1 MNIYLRAG
9 SPDDAEACG
18 TICYDAFHAISG
30 QHNFPSDFPVP
41 DIAVGLLAHVFS
53 RADVYSVVAEV
64 DGRVVGSN
72 FLWEYAAIAGVGPIT
87 VAPDQQNS
95 SIGRRLMEDV
105 LERARERRFAGV
117 RLVQAAY
124 HNRSLSLYTKLG
136 FDAREPLAHL
146 QGAPLA
152 STIPGHAVRVA
163 NENDLEA
170 CNALCCRVHG
180 FERGVEL
187 FDAINQGTA
196 TVVEQGGRITGYAT
210 MIGYFGHAVAEG
222 DEALKALIGAAPAF
236 PGQGFLLPTRN
247 SNVLRWCLAHGLR
260 IVQPLTLMSVG
271 LYSEPAG
278 AWLPSILY

>member
-1 MNIYLRAG
+1 MNIHLRAG
-9 SPDDAEACG
+9 SPNDAEVCG
-18 TICYDAFHAISG
+18 IICYDAFHAISG

-41 DIAVGLLAHVFS
+41 DVAIGLLAHVFS
-53 RADVYSVVAEV
+53 RTDVYSVVAEV

-87 VAPDQQNS
+87 VAPAQQNGAV
-95 SIGRRLMEDV
+95 GRRLMEDV

-152 STIPGHAVRVA
+152 STIPGYVVRAA
-163 NENDLEA
+163 NEDDLNA
-170 CNALCCRVHG
+170 CNALCYRVHG
-180 FERGVEL
+180 FERGTEL
-187 FDAINQGTA
+187 FDAINQGIA
-196 TVVEQGGRITGYAT
+196 TVVEHGGRITGYAT

-222 DEALKALIGAAPAF
+222 DEALKALIGAAPTF

-247 SNVLRWCLAHGLR
+247 SSVLRWCLAHGLR
-260 IVQPLTLMSVG
+260 VIQPLTLMSVG